1 MHEKNY
7 YRFVNWADGM
17 KLNKNHFIDEQHAL
31 VQQLSWAA
39 GTHINAV
46 NYGLLP
52 AFEDGKMF
60 QLHIYADTQQQVNV
74 RLQYCN
80 AVTPGGYRVYID
92 ETAMLADAMAA
103 DVPGM
108 AVPFSE
114 LKGKTG
120 VYFVVLSM
128 NPYQQL
134 PVGSASI
141 DEVPPRLPYT
151 MPAYYLSLMPAEDLQ
166 GKMPGFSQLCIGKVF
181 VKEQAIQ
188 VDADYIPP
196 CVNIHSHPKLIFAF
210 EELEVLLIET
220 ELYVTQI
227 LQKIIQKDQQNLLAD
242 IVKHF
247 CLVLQ
252 QYCGAQ
258 VMQFRWM
265 QAHMPPVAV
274 LSTTASVS
282 RLLKNTIDQYIG
294 AGKEELMNYLAEWC
308 ELNQGELDELMLEI
322 STSVYSHEDIAAA
335 ISKNKHFM
343 TALRDLLLQLS
354 RLDYIG
360 KKKEVNIFIKEEKVT
375 QGVKTAEQEQK
386 RMSFLGD

>member
-1 MHEKNY
+1 MQEKIY

-17 KLNKNHFIDEQHAL
+17 KLNKNHFIDEQHAM
-31 VQQLSWAA
+31 VQQISWAA
-39 GTHINAV
+39 ATQINAV

-52 AFEDGKMF
+52 AFEEGKSL

-80 AVTPGGYRVYID
+80 AVTPGGYRIFID
-92 ETAMLADAMAA
+92 ETALLAGAMAA
-103 DVPGM
+103 NVPGLT
-108 AVPFSE
+108 VPFSE
-114 LKGKTG
+114 LNGKQDT
-120 VYFVVLSM
+120 YYVVLSM
-128 NPYQQL
+128 NPYQQV
-134 PVGSASI
+134 PVGAASI

-151 MPAYYLSLMPAEDLQ
+151 MPTYHLSIVAAEDLQ
-166 GKMPGFSQLCIGKVF
+166 GRMPGYAQLCIGKIF
-181 VKEQAIQ
+181 VREHAVQI
-188 VDADYIPP
+188 DTDYIPP

-210 EELEVLLIET
+210 EELEVMFIEI
-220 ELYVTQI
+220 ELYTTQI

-247 CLVLQ
+247 CQVLQ

-265 QAHMPPVAV
+265 QAHLSPVMMLA
-274 LSTTASVS
+274 TTAAVS
-282 RLLKNTIDQYIG
+282 RLLKNTIDLYIG

-322 STSVYSHEDIAAA
+322 STSVYNHEDIEG
-335 ISKNKHFM
+335 SVRKNKYFM
-343 TALRDLLLQLS
+343 KALRDLLLQLS

-360 KKKEVNIFIKEEKVT
+360 KKKEVNIFIKEEKIV
-375 QGVKTAEQEQK
+375 QGVKTAEQETK